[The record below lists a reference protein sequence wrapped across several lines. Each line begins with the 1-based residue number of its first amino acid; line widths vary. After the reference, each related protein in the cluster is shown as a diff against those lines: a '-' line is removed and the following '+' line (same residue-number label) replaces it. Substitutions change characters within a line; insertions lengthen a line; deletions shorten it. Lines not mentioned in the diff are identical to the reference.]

1 MPENP
6 RYAPMPVE
14 QPLLFDANGIHVG
27 YTVAVKLKKGEIEH
41 TESVDVVVGAEAA
54 AQLAAGDMTAYTT
67 WNKSQVDAHD
77 LIAKANA
84 ALDGT

>member
-1 MPENP
+1 MP
-6 RYAPMPVE
+6 AE
-14 QPLLFDANGIHVG
+14 QPLIFDENGVHVG
-27 YTVAVKLKKGEIEH
+27 YTVAVKMKKGTVEH

-54 AQLAAGDMTAYTT
+54 AQLAAGSMDAYTT

-84 ALDGT
+84 ALDAV